1 MTTANTV
8 WGIDVGQ
15 CALKALKL
23 IEVEGGFRTEAF
35 EVIEH
40 SSVLSQPDVDVS
52 LVIRNTLDEFL
63 RRVDL
68 SGSKISVSVLGQS
81 SFTRFVKLPPVEK
94 SKIPDIVRFEAE
106 QQIPFPIGEVT
117 WRYQIFQA
125 PDSPEVEAGIFAMKQ
140 VDVAEMLSY
149 FVEVGLDVDLVQMAP
164 LALYNFMAFDG
175 KIAPNGATMLADVG
189 ADKTHLVVSDGSKI
203 WNRTIQIGGD
213 NFTNALVK
221 SFKLSFAKAEKL
233 KRTAAASKY
242 ARQIFQVMRPVF
254 ADLVQEIQRS
264 IGYYTSLNRDSRF
277 KQLVGMGNGFRLPG
291 MQKYLEQNLNMAV
304 TRVEKFSR
312 LSSEAPNFK
321 EHVLSLGVA
330 YGLAVQ
336 GADQAVVQTNLL
348 PGSIARKRLW
358 GQKRPWFI
366 AIAASVLLAV
376 GLFVFRSYGDRSALQ
391 GREQEITMGQT
402 KTIIDKLERWRSQ
415 EKSIGKKV
423 EKEQRQI
430 VENLGLRSYSRTWP
444 AINTRIAAALLQTMT
459 TPKDREILREFPT
472 ADSARQEEL
481 ASQVQSDQARL
492 KLIGMLP
499 YRNSPTAGKK
509 TLREKLFDQLK
520 SKDRQNRE
528 ILIIE
533 GQASKYEPIL
543 TANSLD
549 KDEKEEE
556 KSDTKPNSRSRRP
569 GASRRTSSSRRN
581 DRKTVTRREEKPRGF
596 QIKLNCWTSMGDIQA
611 IPYMVDLRSNLQA
624 VVDADPDLEVVG
636 AVTTEYPT
644 DADAKGGS
652 SSSNKRSSRRSAG
665 GSTRRRPTMGRPT
678 MGRPPMMERPT
689 AGRPTAG
696 RPRTLGRRPSIGAN
710 ANEGLD
716 AEEQIDP
723 RFACRLF
730 PDESI
735 EKDVV
740 FTLTIQVAVTGS
752 GFEDPTTETKKKSS
766 RRNR

>member
-23 IEVEGGFRTEAF
+23 VEVEGGFRAEAF

-140 VDVAEMLSY
+140 VDVAEMLTY
-149 FVEVGLDVDLVQMAP
+149 FVEVGLDVDIVQMAP
-164 LALYNFMAFDG
+164 LALYNFIEFDG
-175 KIAPNGATMLADVG
+175 KIADDGATMLADVG
-189 ADKTHLVVSDGSKI
+189 ADKTHLVVADGSKI
-203 WNRTIQIGGD
+203 WTRTIQIGGD

-221 SFKLSFAKAEKL
+221 SFKLSFVKAEKL

-304 TRVEKFSR
+304 ARVEEFGR
-312 LSSEAPNFK
+312 LSSEVPNFK

-336 GADQAVVQTNLL
+336 GAGQAVVRTNLL
-348 PGSIARKRLW
+348 PESIARKRLW
-358 GQKRPWFI
+358 GQKKPWFV
-366 AIAASVLLAV
+366 AVAAAVLLAV

-391 GREQEITMGQT
+391 GREQKITQNET
-402 KTIIDKLERWRSQ
+402 RSIIDNLERLRSR
-415 EKSIGKKV
+415 ERNIGQKV

-430 VENLGLRSYSRTWP
+430 AENLNLRAYSRIWP

-459 TPKDREILREFPT
+459 TEEDRRILREFPT
-472 ADSARQEEL
+472 ADPARREKL
-481 ASQVQSDQARL
+481 ASQVQSDQAKL

-499 YRNSPTAGKK
+499 YHSSTPAGKK

-520 SKDRQNRE
+520 EKNRQERQ
-528 ILIIE
+528 ILILE
-533 GQASKYEPIL
+533 GQVSLYEPNLTDASKSE
-543 TANSLD
+543 SEM
-549 KDEKEEE
+549 DEKE
-556 KSDTKPNSRSRRP
+556 SDTKSGPRRP
-569 GASRRTSSSRRN
+569 RGTGRVRGTGRADRTRRTGRQTGTQV
-581 DRKTVTRREEKPRGF
+581 KEKLRGF
-596 QIKLNCWTSMGDIQA
+596 QITLKGWTSLEKSQA
-611 IPYMVDLRSNLQA
+611 WQYLGNLKSNLRA
-624 VVDADPDLEVVG
+624 MLDEDPDLEVVG
-636 AVTTEYPT
+636 AVTTEYPP
-644 DADAKGGS
+644 DADGG
-652 SSSNKRSSRRSAG
+652 NRNAPVAPRG
-665 GSTRRRPTMGRPT
+665 RRRPDRPRRPLDY
-678 MGRPPMMERPT
+678 RPPDRAKNIE
-689 AGRPTAG
+689 
-696 RPRTLGRRPSIGAN
+696 L
-710 ANEGLD
+710 EE
-716 AEEQIDP
+716 EEQIDP
-723 RFACRLF
+723 RLACRLF
-730 PDESI
+730 PGESI
-735 EKDVV
+735 EKDLV

-752 GFEDPTTETKKKSS
+752 GLEDPGTETKKKLSG
-766 RRNR
+766 RK

>member
-23 IEVEGGFRTEAF
+23 VEVEGEFRAEAF

-140 VDVAEMLSY
+140 VDVAEMLTY
-149 FVEVGLDVDLVQMAP
+149 FVEVGLDVDIVQMAP
-164 LALYNFMAFDG
+164 LALYNFIEFDG
-175 KIAPNGATMLADVG
+175 KIADDGATMLADVG
-189 ADKTHLVVSDGSKI
+189 ADKTHLVVADGSKI
-203 WNRTIQIGGD
+203 WTRTIQIGGD

-221 SFKLSFAKAEKL
+221 SFKLSFLKAEKL

-304 TRVEKFSR
+304 ARVEEFGR

-336 GADQAVVQTNLL
+336 GAGQAVVRTNLL
-348 PGSIARKRLW
+348 PESIARKRLW
-358 GQKRPWFI
+358 GQKKPWFV
-366 AIAASVLLAV
+366 AVAAAVLLAV
-376 GLFVFRSYGDRSALQ
+376 GLFVFRSYGDRSALR
-391 GREQEITMGQT
+391 GRDQKITQNET
-402 KTIIDKLERWRSQ
+402 RTIIDNLERWRSR
-415 EKSIGKKV
+415 ERNIGQKV

-430 VENLGLRSYSRTWP
+430 AENLGLRAYSRIWP

-459 TPKDREILREFPT
+459 TEEDRRILRNFPA
-472 ADSARQEEL
+472 ADPARREKL
-481 ASQVQSDQARL
+481 ALQVQSDQAKL

-499 YRNSPTAGKK
+499 YRSSAPAGKK

-520 SKDRQNRE
+520 EKNRQERQ
-528 ILIIE
+528 ILILE
-533 GQASKYEPIL
+533 GQVSLYEPNLTDASKSE
-543 TANSLD
+543 SEM
-549 KDEKEEE
+549 DEKE
-556 KSDTKPNSRSRRP
+556 SDTKSRP
-569 GASRRTSSSRRN
+569 GRPGRTGWPGRTGRA
-581 DRKTVTRREEKPRGF
+581 DRTGRTGRQTRTPVKEKLRGF
-596 QIKLNCWTSMGDIQA
+596 QITLKGWTSLEKSQAWQYLGD
-611 IPYMVDLRSNLQA
+611 LKSNLRA
-624 VVDADPDLEVVG
+624 MLDEDPDLEVVG
-636 AVTTEYPT
+636 AVTTEYPM
-644 DADAKGGS
+644 DADGG
-652 SSSNKRSSRRSAG
+652 NRNAPVALRD
-665 GSTRRRPTMGRPT
+665 RRRPDRPRRPLDY
-678 MGRPPMMERPT
+678 RPPDRVENIEP
-689 AGRPTAG
+689 
-696 RPRTLGRRPSIGAN
+696 
-710 ANEGLD
+710 EE
-716 AEEQIDP
+716 EEQIDP
-723 RFACRLF
+723 RLACRLF
-730 PDESI
+730 PGESI
-735 EKDVV
+735 EKDLV

-752 GFEDPTTETKKKSS
+752 GLEDPGTETKKKLSG
-766 RRNR
+766 RK

>member
-23 IEVEGGFRTEAF
+23 VEVEGGFRAEAF

-81 SFTRFVKLPPVEK
+81 SFTRFVKLPPVER

-140 VDVAEMLSY
+140 VDVAEMLTY
-149 FVEVGLDVDLVQMAP
+149 FVEVGLDVDMVQMAP
-164 LALYNFMAFDG
+164 LALYNFIEFDG
-175 KIAPNGATMLADVG
+175 KIADDGATMLADVG
-189 ADKTHLVVSDGSKI
+189 ADKTHLVVADGSKI
-203 WNRTIQIGGD
+203 WTRTIQIGGD

-221 SFKLSFAKAEKL
+221 SFKLSFLKAEKL

-304 TRVEKFSR
+304 ARVEEFGR

-336 GADQAVVQTNLL
+336 GAGQAVVRTNLL
-348 PGSIARKRLW
+348 PTSIARKRLW
-358 GQKRPWFI
+358 GQKKPWFV
-366 AIAASVLLAV
+366 AVAAAVLLAV
-376 GLFVFRSYGDRSALQ
+376 GLFVFRSYGDRSALR
-391 GREQEITMGQT
+391 GREQKITQNET
-402 KTIIDKLERWRSQ
+402 RSIIDNLERLRSRQ
-415 EKSIGKKV
+415 RNIGQKV

-430 VENLGLRSYSRTWP
+430 AENLRLRAYSRIWP

-459 TPKDREILREFPT
+459 TEEDRRILRDFPA
-472 ADSARQEEL
+472 ADPARQEKL
-481 ASQVQSDQARL
+481 ASQFQSDQAKL

-499 YRNSPTAGKK
+499 YHSSTPAGKK

-520 SKDRQNRE
+520 EKNRQERQ
-528 ILIIE
+528 ILILE
-533 GQASKYEPIL
+533 GQVSLYEPNLTDASKSE
-543 TANSLD
+543 SEM
-549 KDEKEEE
+549 DEKE
-556 KSDTKPNSRSRRP
+556 SDTKFGARRP
-569 GASRRTSSSRRN
+569 RGTGRVRGTGRADRTGR
-581 DRKTVTRREEKPRGF
+581 TVR
-596 QIKLNCWTSMGDIQA
+596 Q
-611 IPYMVDLRSNLQA
+611 
-624 VVDADPDLEVVG
+624 
-636 AVTTEYPT
+636 
-644 DADAKGGS
+644 
-652 SSSNKRSSRRSAG
+652 
-665 GSTRRRPTMGRPT
+665 
-678 MGRPPMMERPT
+678 
-689 AGRPTAG
+689 
-696 RPRTLGRRPSIGAN
+696 
-710 ANEGLD
+710 
-716 AEEQIDP
+716 
-723 RFACRLF
+723 
-730 PDESI
+730 
-735 EKDVV
+735 
-740 FTLTIQVAVTGS
+740 TGT
-752 GFEDPTTETKKKSS
+752 PVK
-766 RRNR
+766 